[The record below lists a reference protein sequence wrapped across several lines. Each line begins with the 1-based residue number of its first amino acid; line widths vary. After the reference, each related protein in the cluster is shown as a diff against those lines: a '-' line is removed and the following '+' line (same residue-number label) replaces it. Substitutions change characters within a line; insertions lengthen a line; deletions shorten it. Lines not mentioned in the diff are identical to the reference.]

1 MHTLYVCKGM
11 YYKEL
16 AHVVMESK
24 SQDLQSES
32 VSSSLSRVIQFQS
45 KDWQV

>member
-1 MHTLYVCKGM
+1 M

-16 AHVVMESK
+16 APVVMESR

-32 VSSSLSRVIQFQS
+32 VSSSCSRVIQFQS
-45 KDWQV
+45 KDWQM